1 MGENTGNKIQ
11 ALKGETGKLWKCL
24 LKSRVTLG
32 LVQGAAAA
40 WQHHRNPN
48 PPSPSPENPREPHSV
63 TSNFILIPSEKF
75 KNYTKKYF
83 SLCYLLTKNTPQ
95 NYKLFSGFA
104 GVGAV
109 GGGGGGWFVHFE

>member
-1 MGENTGNKIQ
+1 MPPEIQ
-11 ALKGETGKLWKCL
+11 SHLGAGARCSRCL
-24 LKSRVTLG
+24 AAPQKS
-32 LVQGAAAA
+32 
-40 WQHHRNPN
+40 HS
-48 PPSPSPENPREPHSV
+48 PSPSPENPREPHSV

>member
-1 MGENTGNKIQ
+1 MPPE
-11 ALKGETGKLWKCL
+11 
-24 LKSRVTLG
+24 SRVTLG
-32 LVQGAAAA
+32 LLQGAACA
-40 WQHHRNPN
+40 WQHHTNATHHLQEKPQ
-48 PPSPSPENPREPHSV
+48 EPLSV

-104 GVGAV
+104 GVGGL
-109 GGGGGGWFVHFE
+109 GGGGGLYILSEK